1 MNIIAF
7 VSAKGG
13 VGKTTVSA
21 NICAAMARKGRT
33 VLAIDLDPQNA
44 LSLHFGYPPH
54 LVGGIAQAAVSELDL
69 NTFIQKSKLGTYNLP
84 YGRVSEEDRQ
94 SFESILLR
102 QPDFLVNKIRSLDL
116 PKDSLIIL
124 DTPPGPSVY
133 LKQAL
138 QSARLAVVVL
148 LADAASYAT
157 LPIIN
162 TLLKQYSLSRH
173 DFITHA
179 YLINQLDKSKQLNND
194 VRRIIESQFSENQVM
209 LINQDPSVAEALAFQ
224 QDIHEYAPDSR
235 AAYEIDTACEKLL
248 QLIDSKKGN
257 IF

>member
-21 NICAAMARKGRT
+21 NICTAMAREGRT

-54 LVGGIAQAAVSELDL
+54 LVGGLARAAVAGVNCSEYIHQ
-69 NTFIQKSKLGTYNLP
+69 NQLGVYVLP
-84 YGRVSEEDRQ
+84 YGRVTEEDRQ
-94 SFESILLR
+94 SFESLLSKN
-102 QPDFLVNKIRSLDL
+102 PDFIQAQLKSLQLPLNTLV
-116 PKDSLIIL
+116 IL

-138 QSARLAVVVL
+138 QSCNLAVVVL

-157 LPIIN
+157 LPMIDK
-162 TLLKQYSLSRH
+162 LLHQYCLSRN
-173 DFITHA
+173 DFTADA
-179 YLINQLDKSKQLNND
+179 YLINQLDPSRQLNND
-194 VRRIIESQFSENQVM
+194 VRQIIESQFSDKQV
-209 LINQDPSVAEALAFQ
+209 LHIHQDPRIAEALAFQ
-224 QDIHEYAPDSR
+224 QDVLEYAPNSR
-235 AAYEIDTACEKLL
+235 AAHDISSVCDKLL
-248 QLIDSKKGN
+248 QLTRS
-257 IF
+257 